1 MTLPQASKWKE
12 IYFVVILESKEKE
25 FTGVIK
31 KNHVEFSQVL
41 DIGLGISRDVS
52 QVLETPA
59 VKLHFVWNFL
69 G

>member
-31 KNHVEFSQVL
+31 RKSCGIFTS
-41 DIGLGISRDVS
+41 LGYR
-52 QVLETPA
+52 P
-59 VKLHFVWNFL
+59 WNFQGMYHKFWKL
-69 G
+69 QR